1 MAFLLKTKIMKT
13 NDQNPQSNNQ
23 SKGNIK
29 QQQVNE
35 SRKDKNTSGKK
46 PVYIK
51 DMPPIDGARIGI
63 I

>member
-1 MAFLLKTKIMKT
+1 MKT

-23 SKGNIK
+23 PKGNIK

-35 SRKDKNTSGKK
+35 PQKDKNTSGKK
-46 PVYIK
+46 AVYIK
-51 DMPPIDGARIGI
+51 DMPPIDGARTGI

>member
-1 MAFLLKTKIMKT
+1 MKT
-13 NDQNPQSNNQ
+13 NDQSPQSNIQ
-23 SKGNIK
+23 PKGNIK

-35 SRKDKNTSGKK
+35 PKKDQNTSGKK
-46 PVYIK
+46 PVFIK